1 MSNPKLKRIFLSPP
15 HMGGEERRLVE
26 EAFDSNYIAPVGPM
40 VDAFEKEFAE
50 KVGIRHAVEVSSGTG
65 AIHLALRGLGVGPG
79 DEVIASTLTFIGG
92 VTPIVFQ
99 GAMPVFIDS
108 VRSMNYNVILNRM
121 NFQ

>member
-1 MSNPKLKRIFLSPP
+1 
-15 HMGGEERRLVE
+15 MGGEERRLVE

>member
-1 MSNPKLKRIFLSPP
+1 MKY
-15 HMGGEERRLVE
+15 
-26 EAFDSNYIAPVGPM
+26 A
-40 VDAFEKEFAE
+40 
-50 KVGIRHAVEVSSGTG
+50 SSHGTG
-65 AIHLALRGLGVGPG
+65 ISRGKHLAMRILGVGPAPVKWSSPQRNMLCPKGICFAFHGVNISRGKNLTGQG
-79 DEVIASTLTFIGG
+79 DEVIASTLTFIGS